1 MWEFS
6 LNLNIENIDKA
17 KRIYRTL
24 SKFIRDDKGVVT
36 SHEENGYIYILIA
49 VKGQYEEKVK
59 TILSNY
65 IIEIICNDFKME
77 YLEKHLSIPDYDK
90 IGICAYK
97 KALLNFDKE
106 TDKYIVKKNILFDTD
121 LYIESF
127 YRFKL
132 KSLQEKW
139 RELVSLSNDNKDYF
153 LSQESFV
160 DLLKFLVDNLDICED
175 EVSVVK
181 EEGGY
186 RIFLGDKKFNTNLL
200 NEESVVSS
208 IIDLSP
214 QKINLYFNET
224 SNAINLLEKI
234 FKERVTINSS
244 NMQNIKKFQ
253 LN

>member
-97 KALLNFDKE
+97 KALLNFDNIIVTDIYAARE
-106 TDKYIVKKNILFDTD
+106 TNRYG
-121 LYIESF
+121 
-127 YRFKL
+127 
-132 KSLQEKW
+132 
-139 RELVSLSNDNKDYF
+139 VS
-153 LSQESFV
+153 SQ
-160 DLLKFLVDNLDICED
+160 DLVD
-175 EVSVVK
+175 
-181 EEGGY
+181 
-186 RIFLGDKKFNTNLL
+186 
-200 NEESVVSS
+200 
-208 IIDLSP
+208 
-214 QKINLYFNET
+214 KINSLGKK
-224 SNAINLLEKI
+224 AIYIQNFDDIIK
-234 FKERVTINSS
+234 
-244 NMQNIKKFQ
+244 NMSPLDVEPQHKMY
-253 LN
+253 